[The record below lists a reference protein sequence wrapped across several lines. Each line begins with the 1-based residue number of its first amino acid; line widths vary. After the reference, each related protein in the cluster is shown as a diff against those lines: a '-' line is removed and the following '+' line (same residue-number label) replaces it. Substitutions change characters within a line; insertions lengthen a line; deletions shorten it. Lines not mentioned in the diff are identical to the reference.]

1 MNEST
6 GKIKI
11 GFTYVDEFG
20 NTWSSESQESLSDEF
35 GSLDIIGR
43 QFDTFLRQ
51 VGYIRNGDTVFMESV
66 TDEEYEVLHTALE
79 NYRNKTLNGG
89 K

>member
-51 VGYIRNGDTVFMESV
+51 AGYIRNGDTVFMDSV
-66 TDEEYEVLHTALE
+66 TDEECEVLHTALE
-79 NYRNKTLNGG
+79 NYRNKNLNGG